1 VGGTIHSLTHTHT
14 QHKVQLVRQN
24 GDTHIVYMHVAC
36 WSSTPR
42 ALQNRWL
49 YMNMS
54 TLMTVDNKWWHS
66 STCCCC
72 QCSLV
77 SAGHF
82 QCYLLP
88 PSEVSGLSPSTLPC
102 SSYRR
107 GRSMNIMIHDAR
119 NRTHDIMYIS
129 TSCISHIMYILQ
141 IHSSANN
148 RNFLVSYRHSSYVSC
163 LPGIWGSPQLYWYTG
178 VVEVNPWI
186 WSHN

>member
-1 VGGTIHSLTHTHT
+1 MAKAQFDSLYIYPG
-14 QHKVQLVRQN
+14 KPSSKRNAIQN

-102 SSYRR
+102 SSHRR
-107 GRSMNIMIHDAR
+107 GRSMNITIHDAR

-129 TSCISHIMYILQ
+129 TSCISHIMYQ
-141 IHSSANN
+141 H
-148 RNFLVSYRHSSYVSC
+148 
-163 LPGIWGSPQLYWYTG
+163 
-178 VVEVNPWI
+178 VVRDYSVFWFMDCFVI
-186 WSHN
+186 I